1 VILSYGEKVEI
12 VSPDDL
18 KDDLIQKIK
27 DIQKIYFD

>member
-1 VILSYGEKVEI
+1 VILSYGEKGEI

-18 KDDLIQKIK
+18 KDDLIQKVK